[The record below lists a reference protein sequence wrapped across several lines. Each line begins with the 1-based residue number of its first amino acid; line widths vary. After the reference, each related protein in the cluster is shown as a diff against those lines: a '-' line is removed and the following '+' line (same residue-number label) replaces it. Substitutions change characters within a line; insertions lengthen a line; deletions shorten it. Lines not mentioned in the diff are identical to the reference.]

1 MQQIL
6 TEILDLHKTMDDVKD
21 EMIVE
26 LPPHRQDLV
35 GRVDIANGTYINLF
49 ERMMAELLLIQR
61 SKFKNQTQTIRELR
75 ALISELQV
83 KEQGLESTAWER
95 KMRSSRWR

>member
-1 MQQIL
+1 MQGDKQNTTLSGAGENEEDDNVAIAANSREIQFNALNESVIMQQIL

-49 ERMMAELLLIQR
+49 
-61 SKFKNQTQTIRELR
+61 
-75 ALISELQV
+75 
-83 KEQGLESTAWER
+83 
-95 KMRSSRWR
+95 

>member
-1 MQQIL
+1 
-6 TEILDLHKTMDDVKD
+6 
-21 EMIVE
+21 
-26 LPPHRQDLV
+26 
-35 GRVDIANGTYINLF
+35 
-49 ERMMAELLLIQR
+49 MAELLLIQR

-83 KEQGLESTAWER
+83 KEQGAREHSVGA